1 MVRHVGL
8 YIFGLC
14 IVSLSNIAY
23 TEGELGVG
31 EMMLMMMPWY
41 LKISKHGA
49 QVVTVSIK
57 IRYRFNTK
65 M

>member
-31 EMMLMMMPWY
+31 EMMLPWY
-41 LKISKHGA
+41 LKISKHVA